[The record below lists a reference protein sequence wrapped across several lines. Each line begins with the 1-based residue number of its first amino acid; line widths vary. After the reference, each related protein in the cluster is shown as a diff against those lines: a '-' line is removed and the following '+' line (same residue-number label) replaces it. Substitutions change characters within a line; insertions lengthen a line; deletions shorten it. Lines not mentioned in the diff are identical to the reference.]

1 MKIFKRLLVGLVCQL
16 LIFSNILWAG
26 EQLSLPSPDITAP
39 EVSHNPIT
47 DPIVSESDVTIQ
59 ANVTDNVQV
68 KSATL
73 FYRIIGDKNYQ
84 QLNMKRVGGTD
95 TYSARIEKVPSP
107 GIEYYIQAEDSAG
120 NTLLHGYSFSP
131 LVVKAQPSVEPA
143 TVESLAVTES
153 PAEAAVPAA
162 PKKKPSGMKWVWIGL
177 GALAVG
183 AIAAAAGG
191 GGGGDSGTSTDQ
203 GTVVV
208 SAPTP

>member
-1 MKIFKRLLVGLVCQL
+1 MKIFKRLLVGLVCQSF
-16 LIFSNILWAG
+16 IFSNILWAG

-68 KSATL
+68 KSVTL
-73 FYRIIGDKNYQ
+73 FYRIIGEKNYQ
-84 QLNMKRVGGTD
+84 QLNMKQIGWTD
-95 TYSARIEKVPSP
+95 TYSVLIQSVPTP
-107 GIEYYIQAEDSAG
+107 GIEYFIQAEDSAG

-131 LVVKAQPSVEPA
+131 LVVTAQPVVEP
-143 TVESLAVTES
+143 TVGQELAVTEPLPES
-153 PAEAAVPAA
+153 AAPVE
-162 PKKKPSGMKWVWIGL
+162 PKKKSGMKWVWIGL

-183 AIAAAAGG
+183 VIAAAAGG
-191 GGGGDSGTSTDQ
+191 GGGDDGGTSTDQ

-208 SAPTP
+208 STPTP